1 MEREEYIRALKKA
14 IKREDEEVLR
24 ILEDAIYSRE
34 LEFFKEKVFP
44 AMIHN
49 KSVSAWGWEA
59 SRNVN
64 EYLRRIDTILG
75 EKGAGL
81 EALIKDVEKHVEDYY
96 DEEDIEYM
104 KENYIDWRRAS
115 AEFIVDEFIRGNELS
130 GVVDIISDI
139 IEGEMKKRGIT
150 IEEVFDNM
158 IPPYTHYEEL
168 EAYIENEDYDRLLD
182 IVEDAGLMGDL
193 HKVLEKYMGR

>member
-1 MEREEYIRALKKA
+1 MERERYIEALKKA
-14 IKREDEEVLR
+14 IERKDEEVLR
-24 ILEDAIYSRE
+24 ILEDAIYLKE

-44 AMIHN
+44 AIIRN
-49 KSVSAWGWEA
+49 KSVPAWGWEA

-81 EALIKDVEKHVEDYY
+81 EALIKEVEKHVEDYY

-104 KENYIDWRRAS
+104 KKNYIDWRRVS

-130 GVVDIISDI
+130 GVADIISDI
-139 IEGEMKKRGIT
+139 IEDEMKKRRIT
-150 IEEVFDNM
+150 IEEVFDNI
-158 IPPYTHYEEL
+158 IPPYHYEEL
-168 EAYIENEDYDRLLD
+168 ENYIENEDYDELLD
-182 IVEDAGLMGDL
+182 IVENAGFTSELE
-193 HKVLEKYMGR
+193 KVLENYMER